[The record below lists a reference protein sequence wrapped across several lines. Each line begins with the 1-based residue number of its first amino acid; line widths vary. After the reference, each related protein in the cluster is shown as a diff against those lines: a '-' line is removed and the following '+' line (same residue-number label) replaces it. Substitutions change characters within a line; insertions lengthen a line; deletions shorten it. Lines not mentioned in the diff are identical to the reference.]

1 MQGYAKLEGARLMK
15 RNSKQFL
22 WVFVCLNLAVVGYAD
37 TLELENES
45 SSSPVPHS
53 TLSEGRQDLH
63 FPATSQTRKLPASI
77 AVALQRDILQ
87 NPINLSWQGKDTPL
101 HSGDVAKSMLQIP
114 AFSMTRKGGGGS
126 EIAFRAQSAS
136 RLPIFLNGGNLNGAC
151 GGRMDTTIT
160 YVFPENYNR
169 ITILKGPQDV
179 RYGALIGGGVLFDR
193 EILRLSKS
201 QFAFDSSALY
211 GSFGRFDA
219 NANVLAGGK
228 YGSIQAIYSHYES
241 RDYRSGDDK
250 VVHSAYNRE
259 SVSLIGTLTPTQNT
273 ALELDIDIGRGNAS
287 YADRAMDAR
296 TFDRISYNLAYK
308 QHISD
313 TFDSLEVRVWRNEID
328 HIMDNFSH
336 RQVMDNKYNVSNPKR
351 TNTGGRV
358 EGTFYF
364 GNAWEL
370 YVGGNYNHDFHT
382 SRMLSGSSSKE
393 EANAILNQAYKP
405 NFTFQTLG
413 IFAQGQ
419 YMPESSYSIAFGA
432 RYDTL
437 STLQHSTNK
446 ELLNHLGSGFLR
458 YEKYFD
464 TLTFYSG
471 MGVAQRGADFWER
484 NKGGGMALKP
494 ETNTQLDMGLVYKV
508 DNFNAKA
515 SMYMSHIADYIMLH
529 YGKDKTSAFNTN
541 AFLGGGELEAEYTAW
556 KSLHFYGSLAYTY
569 AENLKSVAGFKANSP
584 LPQVAPLQGQLSVFY
599 DNGGWLLRLDMM
611 AHAAQHRYMLDY
623 GNVIGKDLGKTQGFT
638 TLNLYGGYKRK
649 HFMLLAGVDNLTNTL
664 YAYHL
669 SKNGVGIGD
678 IAPTTRIYEPG
689 RSYWA
694 KVRIYF

>member
-1 MQGYAKLEGARLMK
+1 MK
-15 RNSKQFL
+15 RNGKRFL

-77 AVALQRDILQ
+77 AVALQRDVLQ
-87 NPINLSWQGKDTPL
+87 NPINLSWQGRDTPL

-201 QFAFDSSALY
+201 QFAFDGSALY

-241 RDYRSGDDK
+241 RDYRSGDNK
-250 VVHSAYNRE
+250 AVHSAYNRE

-313 TFDSLEVRVWRNEID
+313 TFDSLEMRVWRNEID

-494 ETNTQLDMGLVYKV
+494 ETNTQFDTGLVYKV
-508 DNFNAKA
+508 DNFNAKV
-515 SMYMSHIADYIMLH
+515 SLYVSHIADYIMLH

-541 AFLGGGELEAEYTAW
+541 AFLGGGELEAEYIAW
-556 KSLHFYGSLAYTY
+556 RSLHFYGSLAYTY

-678 IAPTTRIYEPG
+678 IAPTNRIYEPG

-694 KVRIYF
+694 KVRVYF

>member
-1 MQGYAKLEGARLMK
+1 M
-15 RNSKQFL
+15 
-22 WVFVCLNLAVVGYAD
+22 GYAD
-37 TLELENES
+37 TLIGEN
-45 SSSPVPHS
+45 P
-53 TLSEGRQDLH
+53 L
-63 FPATSQTRKLPASI
+63 PATQGHADSSHTLQDSKAYSARERKLPPSVV
-77 AVALQRDILQ
+77 VALQRDVLQ
-87 NPINLSWQGKDTPL
+87 NPTHLSWQGRDTPL

-136 RLPIFLNGGNLNGAC
+136 RLPIFLNGGNLSGAC

-160 YVFPENYNR
+160 YIFPENYNR
-169 ITILKGPQDV
+169 ISILKGPQDV

-193 EILRLSKS
+193 DILRLSKS
-201 QFAFDSSALY
+201 QFAFDGSALY

-228 YGSIQAIYSHYES
+228 YGSIQAIYSHYDLGTIALGIIRWCILPTIE
-241 RDYRSGDDK
+241 
-250 VVHSAYNRE
+250 N

-273 ALELDIDIGRGNAS
+273 ALELDIDLGRGNAS

-313 TFDSLEVRVWRNEID
+313 TFDSLEVRLWRNEID
-328 HIMDNFSH
+328 HIMDNFSY

-358 EGTFYF
+358 EGKFYF
-364 GNAWEL
+364 RNAWEL
-370 YVGGNYNHDFHT
+370 YVGANYNHDFHA
-382 SRMLSGSSSKE
+382 SRMLKDGPSKN
-393 EANAILNQAYKP
+393 EANVVLNQTYKP

-419 YMPESSYSIAFGA
+419 YMPESSHSIAFGA

-437 STLQHSTNK
+437 STLQHSTDK
-446 ELLNHLGSGFLR
+446 EVQNHLGSGFLR

-464 TLTFYSG
+464 TLTLYSG
-471 MGVAQRGADFWER
+471 VGVAQRGADFWER
-484 NKGGGMALKP
+484 SKSGGMELKP
-494 ETNTQLDMGLVYKV
+494 ETNSQLDVGLVYQV
-508 DNFNAKA
+508 DSFNAKA
-515 SMYMSHIADYIMLH
+515 SAFMSHIADYIVLH
-529 YGKDKTSAFNTN
+529 YGSATNAFNTN
-541 AFLGGGELEAEYTAW
+541 AFLGGGELEAEYIAW

-569 AENLKSVAGFKANSP
+569 AENLKNVAGFKANSP
-584 LPQVAPLQGQLSVFY
+584 LPQIPPLQGQLSAFY
-599 DNGGWLLRLDMM
+599 DNGGWLLRLDMI
-611 AHAAQHRYMLDY
+611 ANAAQHRYMLEY
-623 GNVIGKDLGKTQGFT
+623 GNVVGKDLGKTQGFV

-669 SKNGVGIGD
+669 SKNGIGIGD
-678 IAPTTRIYEPG
+678 IAPTTRNSYEPG

-694 KVRIYF
+694 KVRVYF

>member
-1 MQGYAKLEGARLMK
+1 MK
-15 RNSKQFL
+15 RNSKRFL

-53 TLSEGRQDLH
+53 ALSEGRQDLH

-126 EIAFRAQSAS
+126 EITFRAQSAS

-241 RDYRSGDDK
+241 RDYRSGDNK

-494 ETNTQLDMGLVYKV
+494 ETNTQFDTGLVYKV
-508 DNFNAKA
+508 DNFNAKV
-515 SMYMSHIADYIMLH
+515 SLYVSHIADYIMLH

-541 AFLGGGELEAEYTAW
+541 AFLGGGELEAEYIVW
-556 KSLHFYGSLAYTY
+556 RSLHFYGSLAYTY

-599 DNGGWLLRLDMM
+599 DNGGWLLRLDMI

-678 IAPTTRIYEPG
+678 IAPTNRIYEPG

-694 KVRIYF
+694 KVRVYF

>member
-1 MQGYAKLEGARLMK
+1 MK
-15 RNSKQFL
+15 RNSKRFL

-53 TLSEGRQDLH
+53 ALSEGRQDLH

-87 NPINLSWQGKDTPL
+87 NPINLSWQGRDTPL

-151 GGRMDTTIT
+151 GRRMDTTIT

-219 NANVLAGGK
+219 NVNVLAGGK
-228 YGSIQAIYSHYES
+228 YGSIRAIYSHYES
-241 RDYRSGDDK
+241 RDYRSGDNK

-313 TFDSLEVRVWRNEID
+313 TFDSLEMRVWRNEID

-419 YMPESSYSIAFGA
+419 YMPESSYGIAFGA

-508 DNFNAKA
+508 DNFNAKV
-515 SMYMSHIADYIMLH
+515 SLYMSHIADYIMLH

-541 AFLGGGELEAEYTAW
+541 AFLGGGELEAEYIAW
-556 KSLHFYGSLAYTY
+556 RSLHFYGSLAYTY

-678 IAPTTRIYEPG
+678 IAPTNRIYEPG

>member
-1 MQGYAKLEGARLMK
+1 MLDRLRASKGWKMRDVK
-15 RNSKQFL
+15 RRFWQ
-22 WVFVCLNLAVVGYAD
+22 VCICVNMLSVGYAD
-37 TLELENES
+37 TLSDEN
-45 SSSPVPHS
+45 PLPA
-53 TLSEGRQDLH
+53 RQTH
-63 FPATSQTRKLPASI
+63 IHTSQDSNSYIAKERKLPPSVV
-77 AVALQRDILQ
+77 VAIQRDILQ
-87 NPINLSWQGKDTPL
+87 NPINLSWQGRDTPL

-201 QFAFDSSALY
+201 QFAFDGSALY

-219 NANVLAGGK
+219 NVNVLAGGK
-228 YGSIQAIYSHYES
+228 YGSIRAIYSHYES
-241 RDYRSGDDK
+241 RDYRSGDNK
-250 VVHSAYNRE
+250 AVHSAYNRE

-287 YADRAMDAR
+287 YANRAMDAR
-296 TFDRISYNLAYK
+296 TFDRISYNLSYK

-393 EANAILNQAYKP
+393 ETNAILNQAYKP

-419 YMPESSYSIAFGA
+419 YMPESSYSIAFGT

-446 ELLNHLGSGFLR
+446 ELFNHLGSGFLR

-541 AFLGGGELEAEYTAW
+541 AFLGGGELEAEYIAW

-569 AENLKSVAGFKANSP
+569 AENLKSVVGFKANSP

-694 KVRIYF
+694 KVRVYF

>member
-1 MQGYAKLEGARLMK
+1 MSVK
-15 RNSKQFL
+15 RHFWQ
-22 WVFVCLNLAVVGYAD
+22 VCICVNMLSVGYAD
-37 TLELENES
+37 TLISEN
-45 SSSPVPHS
+45 P
-53 TLSEGRQDLH
+53 L
-63 FPATSQTRKLPASI
+63 PATQAHADLSHTLQDSKAYPARERKLPPSVV
-77 AVALQRDILQ
+77 VALQRDVLQ
-87 NPINLSWQGKDTPL
+87 NPTHLSWQGRDTPL

-136 RLPIFLNGGNLNGAC
+136 RLPIFLNGGNLSGAC

-160 YVFPENYNR
+160 YIFPENYNR
-169 ITILKGPQDV
+169 ISILKGPQDV

-193 EILRLSKS
+193 DILRLSKS
-201 QFAFDSSALY
+201 QFAFDGSALY

-241 RDYRSGDDK
+241 RDYRSGDNK

-273 ALELDIDIGRGNAS
+273 ALELDIDLGRGNAS

-313 TFDSLEVRVWRNEID
+313 TFDSLEVRLWRNEID
-328 HIMDNFSH
+328 HIMDNFSY

-358 EGTFYF
+358 EGKFYF

-370 YVGGNYNHDFHT
+370 YVGGNYNHDFHA
-382 SRMLSGSSSKE
+382 SRMLKDSPSKN
-393 EANAILNQAYKP
+393 EANAVLNQAYKP

-419 YMPESSYSIAFGA
+419 YMPESSHSIAFGA

-437 STLQHSTNK
+437 STLQHSTDK
-446 ELLNHLGSGFLR
+446 EVQNHLGSGFLR

-464 TLTFYSG
+464 TLTLYSG
-471 MGVAQRGADFWER
+471 VGVAQRGADFWER
-484 NKGGGMALKP
+484 SKGGGMELKP
-494 ETNTQLDMGLVYKV
+494 ETNSQLDMGLVYQV

-515 SMYMSHIADYIMLH
+515 SAFMSHIADYIVLH
-529 YGKDKTSAFNTN
+529 YGSATNAFNTN
-541 AFLGGGELEAEYTAW
+541 AFLGGGELEAEYIAW

-569 AENLKSVAGFKANSP
+569 AENLKNVAGFKANSP
-584 LPQVAPLQGQLSVFY
+584 LPQIPPLQGQLSAFY
-599 DNGGWLLRLDMM
+599 DNGGWLLRLDMI
-611 AHAAQHRYMLDY
+611 ANAAQHRYMLEY
-623 GNVIGKDLGKTQGFT
+623 GNVVGKDLGKTQGFV

-649 HFMLLAGVDNLTNTL
+649 HFILLAGVDNLTNTL

-678 IAPTTRIYEPG
+678 IAPTNRIYEPG
-689 RSYWA
+689 RSYWT
-694 KVRIYF
+694 KIRIYF

>member
-1 MQGYAKLEGARLMK
+1 MLDRLRASKGWKMRDVK
-15 RNSKQFL
+15 RRFWQ
-22 WVFVCLNLAVVGYAD
+22 VCICVNMLSVGYAD
-37 TLELENES
+37 TLSDEN
-45 SSSPVPHS
+45 PLPA
-53 TLSEGRQDLH
+53 RQTH
-63 FPATSQTRKLPASI
+63 INPSHTSQDSNSYIARERKLPPSVV
-77 AVALQRDILQ
+77 VAIQRDILQ
-87 NPINLSWQGKDTPL
+87 NPINLSWQGRDTPL

-241 RDYRSGDDK
+241 RDYRSGDNK

-382 SRMLSGSSSKE
+382 SRMISGSSSKE

-419 YMPESSYSIAFGA
+419 YMPESSYGIAFGA

-494 ETNTQLDMGLVYKV
+494 ETNTQFDTGLVYKV

-515 SMYMSHIADYIMLH
+515 SMYVSHIADYIMLH

-541 AFLGGGELEAEYTAW
+541 AFLGGGELEAEYIAW

-623 GNVIGKDLGKTQGFT
+623 GNVIGKDLGKTQGFV

-694 KVRIYF
+694 KVRVYF

>member
-1 MQGYAKLEGARLMK
+1 MRIQGYAKLEGARLMK
-15 RNSKQFL
+15 RNSKRFL

-45 SSSPVPHS
+45 SSSAVPHS
-53 TLSEGRQDLH
+53 ALSEGRQDLH
-63 FPATSQTRKLPASI
+63 FPTTSQARKLPASI

-151 GGRMDTTIT
+151 GGRMDTIIT

-193 EILRLSKS
+193 DILRLSKS
-201 QFAFDSSALY
+201 QFAFDGSALY

-241 RDYRSGDDK
+241 RDYRSGDNK
-250 VVHSAYNRE
+250 MVHSAYNRE
-259 SVSLIGTLTPTQNT
+259 SVSLIGTLTPTQNI

-336 RQVMDNKYNVSNPKR
+336 RQVMDNKYNVNNPKR
-351 TNTGGRV
+351 INTGGRV

-370 YVGGNYNHDFHT
+370 YMGGNYNHDFHA
-382 SRMLSGSSSKE
+382 SRMLSGSLSKE
-393 EANAILNQAYKP
+393 EANTILNQAYKP

-464 TLTFYSG
+464 ILTFYSG
-471 MGVAQRGADFWER
+471 MGVAQRGADF
-484 NKGGGMALKP
+484 
-494 ETNTQLDMGLVYKV
+494 
-508 DNFNAKA
+508 
-515 SMYMSHIADYIMLH
+515 
-529 YGKDKTSAFNTN
+529 
-541 AFLGGGELEAEYTAW
+541 
-556 KSLHFYGSLAYTY
+556 
-569 AENLKSVAGFKANSP
+569 
-584 LPQVAPLQGQLSVFY
+584 
-599 DNGGWLLRLDMM
+599 
-611 AHAAQHRYMLDY
+611 
-623 GNVIGKDLGKTQGFT
+623 
-638 TLNLYGGYKRK
+638 
-649 HFMLLAGVDNLTNTL
+649 
-664 YAYHL
+664 
-669 SKNGVGIGD
+669 
-678 IAPTTRIYEPG
+678 
-689 RSYWA
+689 
-694 KVRIYF
+694 

>member
-1 MQGYAKLEGARLMK
+1 MLDRLRASKGWKMRDVK
-15 RNSKQFL
+15 RRFWQ
-22 WVFVCLNLAVVGYAD
+22 VCICVNMLSVGYAD
-37 TLELENES
+37 TLSDEN
-45 SSSPVPHS
+45 PLPA
-53 TLSEGRQDLH
+53 RQTH
-63 FPATSQTRKLPASI
+63 IHTSQDSNSYIAKERKLPPSVV
-77 AVALQRDILQ
+77 VAIQRDILQ
-87 NPINLSWQGKDTPL
+87 NPINLSWQGRDTPL

-201 QFAFDSSALY
+201 QFAFDGSALY

-219 NANVLAGGK
+219 NVNVLAGGK
-228 YGSIQAIYSHYES
+228 YGSIRAIYSHYES
-241 RDYRSGDDK
+241 RDYRSGDNK

-313 TFDSLEVRVWRNEID
+313 TFDSLEMRVWRNEID

-393 EANAILNQAYKP
+393 EANTILNQAYKP

-494 ETNTQLDMGLVYKV
+494 ETNTQLDTGLVYKV

-515 SMYMSHIADYIMLH
+515 SLYVSHIADYIMLH

-541 AFLGGGELEAEYTAW
+541 AFLGGGELEAEYIAW

-599 DNGGWLLRLDMM
+599 DNGGWLLRLDMI

-678 IAPTTRIYEPG
+678 IAPTNRIYEPG

-694 KVRIYF
+694 KVRVYF

>member
-1 MQGYAKLEGARLMK
+1 M
-15 RNSKQFL
+15 
-22 WVFVCLNLAVVGYAD
+22 GYAD
-37 TLELENES
+37 TLISKNPLPATQAHADSSHTLQDS
-45 SSSPVPHS
+45 SSYPR
-53 TLSEGRQDLH
+53 E
-63 FPATSQTRKLPASI
+63 RKLPPSVV
-77 AVALQRDILQ
+77 VALQRDVLQ
-87 NPINLSWQGKDTPL
+87 NPTHLSWHGKDTPL

-136 RLPIFLNGGNLNGAC
+136 RLPIFLNGGNLSGAC

-160 YVFPENYNR
+160 YIFPENYNR
-169 ITILKGPQDV
+169 ISILKGPQDV

-201 QFAFDSSALY
+201 QFAFDGSALY

-241 RDYRSGDDK
+241 RDYRSGDNK

-273 ALELDIDIGRGNAS
+273 ALELDIDLGRGNAS

-358 EGTFYF
+358 EGKFYF

-370 YVGGNYNHDFHT
+370 YVGGNYNHDFHV

-393 EANAILNQAYKP
+393 EANAVLNQAYKP

-484 NKGGGMALKP
+484 SKGGGMELKP
-494 ETNTQLDMGLVYKV
+494 ETNSQLDMGLVYQV
-508 DNFNAKA
+508 DSFNAKA
-515 SMYMSHIADYIMLH
+515 SAFMSHIADYIVLH
-529 YGKDKTSAFNTN
+529 YGSATNAFNTN
-541 AFLGGGELEAEYTAW
+541 AFLGGGELETEYIAW

-569 AENLKSVAGFKANSP
+569 AENLRSVAGFKVNSP
-584 LPQVAPLQGQLSVFY
+584 LPQIPPLQGQLSVFY
-599 DNGGWLLRLDMM
+599 DNGGWLLRLDMI
-611 AHAAQHRYMLDY
+611 ANAAQHRYMLDY
-623 GNVIGKDLGKTQGFT
+623 GNVVGKDLGKTQGFV

-694 KVRIYF
+694 KIRIYF

>member
-63 FPATSQTRKLPASI
+63 FPATSQTRKLPTSI

-201 QFAFDSSALY
+201 QFAFDGSALY

-241 RDYRSGDDK
+241 RDYRSGDNK

-529 YGKDKTSAFNTN
+529 YGKDKTSAFSTN

-694 KVRIYF
+694 KVRVYF

>member
-1 MQGYAKLEGARLMK
+1 MK
-15 RNSKQFL
+15 RNSKRFL

-53 TLSEGRQDLH
+53 ALSEGRQDLH

-87 NPINLSWQGKDTPL
+87 NPINLSWQGRDTPL

-219 NANVLAGGK
+219 NVNVLAGGK
-228 YGSIQAIYSHYES
+228 YGSIRAIYSHYES
-241 RDYRSGDDK
+241 RDYRSGDNK

-313 TFDSLEVRVWRNEID
+313 TFDSLEMRVWRNEID

-419 YMPESSYSIAFGA
+419 YMPESSYGIAFGA

-508 DNFNAKA
+508 DNFNAKV
-515 SMYMSHIADYIMLH
+515 SMYVSHIADYIMLH

-541 AFLGGGELEAEYTAW
+541 AFLGGGELEAEYIAW

-599 DNGGWLLRLDMM
+599 DHGGWLLRLDMI
-611 AHAAQHRYMLDY
+611 ANAAQHRYMLEY
-623 GNVIGKDLGKTQGFT
+623 GNVVGKDLGKTQGFV

-678 IAPTTRIYEPG
+678 IAPTNRIYEPG

-694 KVRIYF
+694 KVRVYF

>member
-1 MQGYAKLEGARLMK
+1 MK
-15 RNSKQFL
+15 RNSKRFL

-53 TLSEGRQDLH
+53 ALSEGRQDLH

-87 NPINLSWQGKDTPL
+87 NPINLSWQGRDTPL

-219 NANVLAGGK
+219 NVNVLAGGK
-228 YGSIQAIYSHYES
+228 YGSIRAIYSHYES
-241 RDYRSGDDK
+241 RDYRSGDNK

-287 YADRAMDAR
+287 YADRADAR

-313 TFDSLEVRVWRNEID
+313 TFDSLEMRVWRNEID

-419 YMPESSYSIAFGA
+419 YMPESSYGIAFGA

-508 DNFNAKA
+508 DNFNAKV
-515 SMYMSHIADYIMLH
+515 SLYMSHIADYIMLH

-541 AFLGGGELEAEYTAW
+541 AFLGGGELEAEYIAW
-556 KSLHFYGSLAYTY
+556 RSLHFYGSLAYTY

-599 DNGGWLLRLDMM
+599 DNGGWLLRLDMI

-694 KVRIYF
+694 KIRVYF

>member
-1 MQGYAKLEGARLMK
+1 MSVK
-15 RNSKQFL
+15 RHFWQ
-22 WVFVCLNLAVVGYAD
+22 VCICVNMLSVGYAD
-37 TLELENES
+37 TLISEN
-45 SSSPVPHS
+45 P
-53 TLSEGRQDLH
+53 L
-63 FPATSQTRKLPASI
+63 PATQAHADSSHTLQDSKAYPARERKLPPSVV
-77 AVALQRDILQ
+77 VALQRDVLQ
-87 NPINLSWQGKDTPL
+87 NPTHLSWQGRDTPL

-136 RLPIFLNGGNLNGAC
+136 RLPIFLNGGNLSGAC

-160 YVFPENYNR
+160 YIFPENYNR
-169 ITILKGPQDV
+169 ISILKGPQDV

-193 EILRLSKS
+193 DILRLSKS
-201 QFAFDSSALY
+201 QFAFDGSALY

-241 RDYRSGDDK
+241 RDYRSGDNK

-273 ALELDIDIGRGNAS
+273 ALELDIDLGRGNAS

-313 TFDSLEVRVWRNEID
+313 TFDSLEVRLWRNEID

-336 RQVMDNKYNVSNPKR
+336 RQVQVMDNKYNVSNPKR

-358 EGTFYF
+358 EGKFYF

-370 YVGGNYNHDFHT
+370 YVGGNYNHDFHA
-382 SRMLSGSSSKE
+382 SRMLKDSPSKN
-393 EANAILNQAYKP
+393 EANAVLNQAYKP

-419 YMPESSYSIAFGA
+419 YMPESSHSIAFGA

-437 STLQHSTNK
+437 STLQHSTDK
-446 ELLNHLGSGFLR
+446 EVQNHLGSGFLR

-464 TLTFYSG
+464 TLTLYSG
-471 MGVAQRGADFWER
+471 VGVAQRGADFWER
-484 NKGGGMALKP
+484 SKGGGMELKP
-494 ETNTQLDMGLVYKV
+494 ETNSQLDMGLVYQV

-515 SMYMSHIADYIMLH
+515 SAFMSHIADYIVLH
-529 YGKDKTSAFNTN
+529 YGSATNAFNTN
-541 AFLGGGELEAEYTAW
+541 AFLGGGELEAEYIAW

-569 AENLKSVAGFKANSP
+569 AENLKNVAGFKVGSP
-584 LPQVAPLQGQLSVFY
+584 LPQIPPLQGQLSAFY
-599 DNGGWLLRLDMM
+599 DNGGWLLRLDMI
-611 AHAAQHRYMLDY
+611 ANAAQHRYMLDY
-623 GNVIGKDLGKTQGFT
+623 GNVVGKDLGKTQGFV

-649 HFMLLAGVDNLTNTL
+649 HFILLAGVDNLTNTL

-678 IAPTTRIYEPG
+678 IAPTNRIYEPG

-694 KVRIYF
+694 KVRVYF